1 LKKFSM
7 ELLVV
12 YLIFIIVPILG
23 GGFSQEGADK
33 TPEKKEIKD
42 IWKKPE
48 YSVVIPKNSSEVL
61 MEREGNYVYSGRD
74 MKLTDLSVAEKKKVF
89 INLIVP
95 AIDMVEKEVQWR
107 RELVGEL
114 RERETLT
121 EDEKTYLEKLFTD
134 YRVRDRNIDRL
145 LSKMVMPP
153 KSLIISQAALE
164 SGWGTSRFFT
174 EGNNIFG
181 VWSYNENEPRIPA
194 LVTREGGY
202 TAYLKSYGD
211 LKGSVEDYVVLL
223 SKNTNYSELRA
234 GIRAGESS
242 IELAEYLTMYSEI
255 RGEYVKRVQSVIRSN
270 GLKEFD

>member
-1 LKKFSM
+1 M
-7 ELLVV
+7 ELIGV

-23 GGFSQEGADK
+23 GALSGDRTGKVSME
-33 TPEKKEIKD
+33 KEIKD

-48 YSVVIPKNSSEVL
+48 YSVVIPKNASEVL

-74 MKLTDLSVAEKKKVF
+74 MKLADLSVAEKKKVF

-95 AIDMVEKEVQWR
+95 AIDMVEKEVRWR
-107 RELVGEL
+107 RELVDEL
-114 RERETLT
+114 RGRKSLT
-121 EDEKTYLEKLFTD
+121 EDEKVYLEDLFTQ
-134 YRVRDRNIDRL
+134 YRIKDRNINRL
-145 LSKMVMPP
+145 LSRMVIPP

-223 SKNTNYSELRA
+223 SRNANYSELRA
-234 GIRAGESS
+234 GIRAGEDSL
-242 IELAEYLTMYSEI
+242 ELAEYLTMYSEI